1 MLFSVPGLRD
11 EGDDAFVDPDVPMVD
26 DGCEGRFARA
36 YIQDEIP
43 WMDLRH
49 EVRDLMTLAV
59 PELSVYED
67 TDFEDEYMPDDGME
81 ACWAEPVQ
89 DEQPSVAEQV
99 PSGVGM
105 IRAPV
110 AQAMLAM
117 PVAVSLIGAASE
129 APVLIAQPEVQ
140 EVDVPAVDI
149 GAIVDDL
156 VSEAET
162 VCIAEAI
169 AIDAA
174 VMEAMTVISQVVCD
188 DVVVVEDEPAE
199 ITEDCPAVTFSFGSQ
214 EIRRSGWRVCFSF

>member
-49 EVRDLMTLAV
+49 EVRDLMTLAI

-67 TDFEDEYMPDDGME
+67 TGFEDEYMPEDGME

-89 DEQPSVAEQV
+89 DEQPSVAEQMS
-99 PSGVGM
+99 SGVGM
-105 IRAPV
+105 IRAPA

-117 PVAVSLIGAASE
+117 PAAVSLIGAASE
-129 APVLIAQPEVQ
+129 TSALIAQP
-140 EVDVPAVDI
+140 DVSEAGIPETDI
-149 GAIVDDL
+149 DAIVDDL
-156 VSEAET
+156 ISEAET
-162 VCIAEAI
+162 VCIAEAV

-188 DVVVVEDEPAE
+188 EVVVEDELTE

-214 EIRRSGWRVCFSF
+214 EIHRSGWRVCFSF